1 MESSYTRSEKVI
13 QAFKRRKL
21 AGSVYWQIHR
31 MIRGFEEQGRLDV
44 EFARVGLM
52 LLLVA
57 LGLYVSFFKLL

>member
-1 MESSYTRSEKVI
+1 MESNFTRSEKVI
-13 QAFKRRKL
+13 HAFKRRKL

-31 MIRGFEEQGRLDV
+31 MIRGSEEQGRLDV

-57 LGLYVSFFKLL
+57 LGLYVGLVKLL